1 MLGTATPHC
10 YGEHV
15 EHKHVYLIFF
25 FPNLEGDVLESVHV
39 DDRRREHLTCCGEL
53 FFEHHVGL

>member
-1 MLGTATPHC
+1 MSTT
-10 YGEHV
+10 
-15 EHKHVYLIFF
+15 KIS
-25 FPNLEGDVLESVHV
+25 NLEGDVLESVHV